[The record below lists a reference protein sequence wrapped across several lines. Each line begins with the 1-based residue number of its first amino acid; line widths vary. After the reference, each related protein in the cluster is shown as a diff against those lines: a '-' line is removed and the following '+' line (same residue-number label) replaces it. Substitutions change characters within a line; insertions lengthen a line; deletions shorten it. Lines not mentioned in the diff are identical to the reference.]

1 MNKYEA
7 LRLMAL
13 QGAYK
18 PDAESNVRYVM
29 RWYSKTFHTPL
40 HQVYELP
47 LEDVWL
53 AFYEERYQALEKEDL
68 EDAVAKALESP
79 EARQER
85 EMEDEAEKASA
96 LEFAKMSEAMNKVSK
111 TVDKVKE
118 TLGAMKAPE
127 ATLPVVP
134 STPIEEGIDMQFVDP
149 EEMEKLLSGGMATD
163 TKKESGFFR

>member
-7 LRLMAL
+7 LRLVAL

-40 HQVYELP
+40 HEVYDLP

-68 EDAVAKALESP
+68 EDEVSKALESP
-79 EARQER
+79 EARNER

-96 LEFAKMSEAMNKVSK
+96 LEFAKMSEAMNKVAK

-118 TLGAMKAPE
+118 TLGAMKTPE
-127 ATLPVVP
+127 ATLPPAAPVV
-134 STPIEEGIDMQFVDP
+134 EEGIDMQFVDP
-149 EEMEKLLSGGMATD
+149 EEMERLLSGGMATE
-163 TKKESGFFR
+163 TKVDLMSFK

>member
-7 LRLMAL
+7 LRLVAL

-40 HQVYELP
+40 HQVYDLP

-53 AFYEERYQALEKEDL
+53 AFYEERYQAMEEEALNDE
-68 EDAVAKALESP
+68 VAKALESP
-79 EARQER
+79 EARHER

-96 LEFAKMSEAMNKVSK
+96 LEFAKMSESTNKTAK
-111 TVDKVKE
+111 TVDKVAE
-118 TLGAMKAPE
+118 TLSHVKTPE
-127 ATLPVVP
+127 ATLPPAVP
-134 STPIEEGIDMQFVDP
+134 VMEENIQMEFIDP
-149 EEMEKLLSGGMATD
+149 EEMEKLMSGGMATD
-163 TKKESGFFR
+163 TKKDAGFFR

>member
-7 LRLMAL
+7 LRLVAL

-40 HQVYELP
+40 HEVYDLP

-68 EDAVAKALESP
+68 EDEVAKALESP
-79 EARQER
+79 AARHER

-96 LEFAKMSEAMNKVSK
+96 LEFAKMSEAMNKVAK

-118 TLGAMKAPE
+118 TIGSMKVPEVALPPAAP
-127 ATLPVVP
+127 V
-134 STPIEEGIDMQFVDP
+134 IEENIQMEFVDP
-149 EEMEKLLSGGMATD
+149 EEMEKLLGGGMATD
-163 TKKESGFFR
+163 TKKETGFFR